1 MFILLSYAYFIFYIK
16 FYLAN
21 GLLLSKYP
29 FFSEFAV
36 KTNPIHVSLV
46 RNTFPIR
53 ATNNSD
59 IQEKLFGELLEHASK
74 LQDQITTT
82 NKVIIYK
89 VNQESGLGNVI
100 VGLVSSL
107 VAAVASNRGIQSI
120 FYSLIDDS

>member
-1 MFILLSYAYFIFYIK
+1 MSRKSLFLPEKSMKYLEFTFHTLPCTETVNDVLAAVLGDIGFESFTEAEEGIKAY
-16 FYLAN
+16 
-21 GLLLSKYP
+21 
-29 FFSEFAV
+29 
-36 KTNPIHVSLV
+36 
-46 RNTFPIR
+46 
-53 ATNNSD
+53 

-100 VGLVSSL
+100 VGLVSSF